1 MNSVKKIFF
10 RIFSIGGAKN
20 IRIEMLI
27 KYFFFHFS
35 CTRDDRREKIV
46 AAGNSVRQALQDLL
60 GEYLANAGEI
70 PTDQLDYAI
79 DNMCRKTQD
88 LR

>member
-1 MNSVKKIFF
+1 MGQKI
-10 RIFSIGGAKN
+10 
-20 IRIEMLI
+20 IRIDFLLI
-27 KYFFFHFS
+27 YIFFS